1 MFCFPRQWEY
11 VIKERKGEDT
21 FYNTV
26 PFLWTSWI
34 KIFHKTEFLIH
45 GLCFPQMHEK
55 WIIISEEDRRPGAV
69 RTIAVSHEP
78 GAHFFMTT
86 LCILLC
92 PWGYSF
98 HSSCQQ
104 HIGSVVFRIYSF
116 LVQKKMMSSWTYL
129 SLTLETALTGDKYW
143 IFVSDP
149 QKEWENVS
157 DRASTCTY
165 SLSSFC
171 KRELISR
178 PIIKSTL
185 SPFTT

>member
-11 VIKERKGEDT
+11 VIKERKGEYT
-21 FYNTV
+21 FYNRV

-116 LVQKKMMSSWTYL
+116 LVQKKMMSSWAYL

-143 IFVSDP
+143 ISVSDP
-149 QKEWENVS
+149 QKEWEIGE
-157 DRASTCTY
+157 C
-165 SLSSFC
+165 FW
-171 KRELISR
+171 
-178 PIIKSTL
+178 
-185 SPFTT
+185 